1 MHYIVVVDGD
11 VGGSGPVSAALGEVG
26 CPDTA
31 AGVVRFV
38 AFGGMAAV

>member
-11 VGGSGPVSAALGEVG
+11 VGRSGPVSAALGEDG
-26 CPDTA
+26 YPDA
-31 AGVVRFV
+31 ATSVVRFV